1 MKRRGVMTKWG
12 AAFLISLAVL
22 LIGAA
27 AFAAD
32 DQDAVATNFLKF
44 LRSDKQILRS
54 EIVAGNRLDAALPPI
69 PVGHLYHLEGGGYL
83 LIATS
88 TSLTPVK
95 AYSLS
100 SNFDAL
106 PPNYRIALLDEM
118 EAQSRTAPLI
128 EGRSAQAVTVT
139 ENAQRWN
146 FLLNLDSARLPLEY
160 LQNTWLIQTKWN
172 QGYPYNKFT
181 PQVSGQSTWTGCVN
195 TALAQVL
202 RYHKYPVAS
211 KGVASYIWNGQTLK
225 AILYRTYNWDN
236 MPEVLDA
243 ATPDYQVDEAAR
255 LIGDLGIA
263 NYTNFG
269 LSSSSAS
276 LRDSVLIDNFGYS
289 NGLQRMNNSSVDAFF
304 TTLKTEIDAERPVLL
319 LFPGH
324 MVVADGYKS
333 DGAGR
338 NIHINMGWGGSYDN
352 FYFLDQTVLPGDKD
366 FITAPGSLDIYYNIK
381 PCSPNAGD
389 CARDQESAD
398 IISDLNISGDFNY
411 AADAD
416 RYTVYLRGSTTLTA
430 SRGYS
435 NIAFRMTL
443 DDAAGNNA
451 WTFDGSENSS
461 PVVHSQSLPTGK
473 YTLEVSLG
481 VYTFSETNNH
491 YTIALTTGSIT
502 PEEKAAIDLSIDI
515 PPVINNAFKDIL
527 LNSANPSTYRILI
540 DARDE
545 NGDAVALEI
554 FNGNTNAFQTALNGN
569 ILEITPVA
577 GASKI
582 GGGITVKATANG
594 KTAERSF
601 FVMVS
606 NEDVSFGKT
615 FEVTGLFENQTD
627 FNLHKVILDG
637 ACTITGYNGYSNQAY
652 YSSVQDNSGGAFV
665 EAGNTT
671 ISRDFGQNHLYQ
683 LGASLEQNP
692 GGYGY
697 SYTYDAGKNDRY
709 VLSVSCPN
717 ADEST
722 CVIAGLLG
730 ISLDNAA
737 PTITFP
743 AIFTKTYGAA
753 DFDPGATASS
763 CLAVTYASSNPAVAT
778 IVSGKIHIV
787 GAGTSTIT
795 ASQSGAASLEQTLT
809 VNKAVLTITADN
821 KSRAYNTAN
830 PTLTYT
836 ASGFVNGETILA
848 LSGTPT
854 LTTTATTASPAG
866 SYPITITAGTLT
878 ATNYSFSLVNG
889 ALSIRPPGDVNNDGN
904 VDLRDAILSLKI
916 CGGISVSEQTI
927 TLGADVNNDGKIG
940 IAEVMY
946 ILQSLAGLRSGAATE
961 SSASKIFLSSGG
973 SL

>member
-1 MKRRGVMTKWG
+1 MKRRVVMTKWG
-12 AAFLISLAVL
+12 AAFLILLAVL

-32 DQDAVATNFLKF
+32 DQDVVATNFLKF

-69 PVGHLYHLEGGGYL
+69 PVGRLYHLEGGGYL

-118 EAQSRTAPLI
+118 EAQNRTAPLI

-160 LQNTWLIQTKWN
+160 LPNTWLIQTKWN

-211 KGVASYIWNGQTLK
+211 KGVASYAWPWNGQTLK
-225 AILYRTYNWDN
+225 AILYRAYNWDN

-289 NGLQRMNNSSVDAFF
+289 NGLQRMNNSSLDAFF

-381 PCSPNAGD
+381 PCSPNPNAGD
-389 CARDQESAD
+389 CASDQESAD

-443 DDAAGNNA
+443 YDAAGNNA

-481 VYTFSETNNH
+481 VYTFSETNSH

-515 PPVINNAFKDIL
+515 PPVINNTFKDIL

-554 FNGNTNAFQTALNGN
+554 VNGNTSAFQAALNGN
-569 ILEITPVA
+569 ILEITPVS

-594 KTAERSF
+594 KTAEASF
-601 FVMVS
+601 VAMVS
-606 NEDVSFGKT
+606 NEEIGFGKT
-615 FEVTGLFENQTD
+615 FEVKGLFENQTD

-637 ACTITGYNGYSNQAY
+637 ACTITGSNGYSNQAF
-652 YSSVQDNSGGAFV
+652 YSSVQDNSGGAV
-665 EAGNTT
+665 VAAGNAA
-671 ISRDFGQNHLYQ
+671 ISDTFAQNLYQ

-692 GGYGY
+692 GGDGSFYP
-697 SYTYDAGKNDRY
+697 YDAGKNDRY
-709 VLSVSCPN
+709 ALSISCPN
-717 ADEST
+717 ADDST
-722 CVIAGLLG
+722 STIAGLLG
-730 ISLDNAA
+730 ISLNNAA

-763 CLAVTYASSNPAVAT
+763 GLAVTYASLNTAVAA

-795 ASQSGAASLEQTLT
+795 ASQSGAASVGQTLT

-836 ASGFVNGETILA
+836 ASGFVSGETILA

-866 SYPITITAGTLT
+866 SYPITITAGPLT
-878 ATNYSFSLVNG
+878 ATTIVS
-889 ALSIRPPGDVNNDGN
+889 ALLTVR
-904 VDLRDAILSLKI
+904 
-916 CGGISVSEQTI
+916 
-927 TLGADVNNDGKIG
+927 
-940 IAEVMY
+940 
-946 ILQSLAGLRSGAATE
+946 
-961 SSASKIFLSSGG
+961 
-973 SL
+973 